1 MCRIV
6 SGSIAIKLDKDMRW
20 KVFTSKGWTAFK
32 EIELSDLNIIEV
44 EIRKSNYPQEAL
56 QECLETMTKKLPKT
70 PEQHS
75 HHRKH
80 MLFTIQRRMD
90 SEIDTE
96 CPNGNDEVKRKVT
109 VWLSSL
115 TVAELTRLNLVDK
128 EVLNLYRAI
137 YRLF

>member
-6 SGSIAIKLDKDMRW
+6 SGSIAIKLDKDNRW

-32 EIELSDLNIIEV
+32 DIELSDLSIVEV
-44 EIRKSNYPQEAL
+44 EIRKSDYPQEAL
-56 QECLETMTKKLPKT
+56 KECLEMMTKKMPKT

-90 SEIDTE
+90 SEIDSESTE
-96 CPNGNDEVKRKVT
+96 GNDEVKRKVT

-115 TVAELTRLNLVDK
+115 TVAELTKLNLVDK